1 MRITKIT
8 GDMNGYAFE
17 VKATPIKFAKIDD
30 QRRDMIREWYKK
42 NHPKLHKKIVKD
54 KVDMEDFTGQDL
66 VDMQSWLEDV
76 EFRAEYL
83 KFQAMSCMKFKKE
96 PDESIWASDDLEYST
111 IEEAWDF
118 FTKRR
123 SV

>member
-8 GDMNGYAFE
+8 GEMNGAEFE
-17 VKATPIKFAKIDD
+17 VKPTPINFNKIDD
-30 QRRDMIREWYKK
+30 QKRDMLRDWYKE
-42 NHPKLHKKIVKD
+42 NHPKLYKKISDD
-54 KVDMEDFTGQDL
+54 KMTIEDYTGEDL
-66 VDMQSWLEDV
+66 VAMQSWLEDV
-76 EFRAEYL
+76 EFRAKYL
-83 KFQAMSCMKFKKE
+83 KFMADKCMKFRKE
-96 PDESIWASDDLEYST
+96 PSASIWKSDDLEYGT